1 MGDKSKTDLHI
12 SSTKD
17 NTADSSIMELI
28 KTDPDKLKYSD
39 NSDYNSSDTGFIT
52 DAKWRDVLE
61 LSKGLEQSNDR
72 LASYLVVL
80 KNINIDVND
89 QKSKIKKIIDD
100 MVTHNKST
108 IDSIAKTV
116 DEMNLLGGD
125 VLEEHALN
133 YLASINRIDNA
144 LCLSTKTET
153 SIIVSIDKLKKG
165 E

>member
-1 MGDKSKTDLHI
+1 MGDKSKTDEI
-12 SSTKD
+12 GSIIKKRID
-17 NTADSSIMELI
+17 NFEIN
-28 KTDPDKLKYSD
+28 TDVFD
-39 NSDYNSSDTGFIT
+39 T

-100 MVTHNKST
+100 MVTLNKST
-108 IDSIAKTV
+108 IGNITKTV
-116 DEMNLLGGD
+116 EEMTLIGGD
-125 VLEEHALN
+125 VLEEHALE

-144 LCLSTKTET
+144 LCLSTKTES

>member
-1 MGDKSKTDLHI
+1 MGDKSKTDKI
-12 SSTKD
+12 GSIIKKRID
-17 NTADSSIMELI
+17 NFEIN
-28 KTDPDKLKYSD
+28 TD
-39 NSDYNSSDTGFIT
+39 GFDT

-72 LASYLVVL
+72 LTSYLVVL

-100 MVTHNKST
+100 MVTLNKST
-108 IDSIAKTV
+108 IDNIAKTV
-116 DEMNLLGGD
+116 DEMSLLGGD
-125 VLEEHALN
+125 VLEEHALE

-144 LCLSTKTET
+144 LCLSTKTES